1 MKEKKR
7 SVMSYVMEWAGQKKS
22 LYVCS
27 VILAVISVITKILPY
42 FWIGDIVNRLID
54 GQKELNPYLQDIGWI
69 LILFVISELCHT
81 FSTSLSHQATFT
93 VIRNIRKE
101 LLEKLV
107 RIPLGKVQERGT
119 GSLKNTMME
128 RVDSIETT
136 LAHILP
142 EFTSCLLAPVLIFLY
157 LLLTDVRM
165 AFIALIPTGLGII
178 FAIGLFSGYEESYQK
193 TVETTKT
200 LNNTA
205 VEYVNGIEV
214 IKAFSKTKSSY
225 QKFVQAANENAQ
237 SYVTWMKRSSFF
249 QAGTMTLIP
258 YTTLT
263 VLPFGAWFVSNGT
276 LSLSSF
282 IMCLIVSLGLMTPLI
297 TLGSYSDDLAACGT
311 IVDEIEGILNEPEII
326 RPERSVREPEDHSV
340 ELKHVS
346 FAYRDQEVLHDI
358 SMRFEPDSVNAIV
371 GPSGSGKS
379 TIAKLL
385 AGFYEISQGE
395 IDFGGVSEKELSA
408 EELRKT
414 VAYVSQDNVLFN
426 TTILENIRMGKPEA
440 SDSEVIDIAKRSG
453 CYDFIMRLEDGFDTI
468 VGSGGGHL
476 SGGERQRISIARA
489 MLKDAPVVILDE
501 ATAYTDPE
509 NESVVEEAIAQLVKG
524 KTLIMIAH
532 RLYTIQSADRIY
544 VINDG
549 KLESEGTQ
557 EELLKKS
564 ELYRNM
570 WKSHISTRDREVL

>member
-1 MKEKKR
+1 MKEKKP
-7 SVMSYVMEWAGQKKS
+7 STISYIMEWAGQKKS

-27 VILAVISVITKILPY
+27 VILAIISVITKILPY
-42 FWIGDIVNRLID
+42 FWLGDIVNRLID
-54 GQKELNPYLQDIGWI
+54 RQRELTPYLQDAG
-69 LILFVISELCHT
+69 LILALLVISELCHT
-81 FSTSLSHQATFT
+81 YSTSLSHRATFI
-93 VIRNIRKE
+93 VIRNIRKA

-107 RIPLGKVQERGT
+107 RIPLGNVQERGT
-119 GSLKNTMME
+119 GALKNTMME
-128 RVDSIETT
+128 RVDSMETT

-142 EFTSCLLAPVLIFLY
+142 EFTSNLLAPLLIFLY
-157 LLLTDVRM
+157 LLKTDWRM
-165 AFIALIPTGLGII
+165 ALIALIPVGIGVI
-178 FAIGLFSGYEESYQK
+178 FAIGLFSGYEDSYQK
-193 TVETTKT
+193 TVETTKV

-214 IKAFSKTKSSY
+214 IKAFSKTGSSY
-225 QKFVQAANENAQ
+225 QKFVQAANANAQ
-237 SYVTWMKRSSFF
+237 SFVSWMKRSAFF

-263 VLPFGAWFVSNGT
+263 ELPFGAWFVYNGT
-276 LSLSSF
+276 LSLSAF
-282 IMCLIVSLGLMTPLI
+282 VMCLIVSLGLMTPLI

-311 IVDEIEGILNEPEII
+311 IVGEIENILNEPEMI
-326 RPERSVREPEDHSV
+326 RPERSVREPADHSV

-346 FAYRDQEVLHDI
+346 FAYRDQEVLHDVSI
-358 SMRFEPDSVNAIV
+358 RFESDSVNAIV

-385 AGFYEISQGE
+385 AGFHDVNQGE
-395 IDFGGVSEKELSA
+395 IDFGGVNEKDLSS
-408 EELRKT
+408 EELRKM

-426 TTILENIRMGKPEA
+426 TTILENIRMGNPEA
-440 SDSEVIDIAKRSG
+440 SDQKVIDIARKSG
-453 CYDFIMRLEDGFDTI
+453 CYDFIMNLEKGFDTV

-489 MLKDAPVVILDE
+489 MLKDAPIIILDE

-509 NESVVEEAIAQLVKG
+509 NEAVVEEAIAELVKG

-549 KLESEGTQ
+549 KLESEGTH
-557 EELLKKS
+557 EELMEKS
-564 ELYRNM
+564 ELYRKM
-570 WKSHISTRDREVL
+570 WESHISTRDREVL